1 MFLTALSK
9 RLWRAG
15 TAKASVNSASKKAV
29 GNDPKPSELAM
40 SRVKDNESCLEARTR
55 RPFNVLG

>member
-1 MFLTALSK
+1 MFLSAPSK

-15 TAKASVNSASKKAV
+15 TAKASVNSATKRAA

-40 SRVKDNESCLEARTR
+40 SRVKDDESRLEARTR
-55 RPFNVLG
+55 RSFNVLG